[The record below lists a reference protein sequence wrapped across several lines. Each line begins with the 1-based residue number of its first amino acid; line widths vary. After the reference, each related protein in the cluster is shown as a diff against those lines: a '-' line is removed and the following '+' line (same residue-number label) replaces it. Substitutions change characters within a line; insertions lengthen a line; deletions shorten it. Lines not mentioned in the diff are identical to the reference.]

1 MAKFYVIIC
10 HVILCHDMTIYH
22 HFKISLHGKSQWL
35 ITLVCWY
42 LVSYKYMWTC
52 TSRNIGQIFYI
63 LCQLLL
69 CSGKSQLSNYA
80 NANQLKISIW
90 TRLMSYHVKTTL
102 CHDIMTYD
110 ILWQPYILLVAA
122 LVSMYVAYW
131 KLLGIFLKLITLEVI
146 WYFC

>member
-1 MAKFYVIIC
+1 MSQYD
-10 HVILCHDMTIYH
+10 DMSWQEVL
-22 HFKISLHGKSQWL
+22 FWSFNLLLHEKSHKRL

-42 LVSYKYMWTC
+42 VVSYKYMWIC
-52 TSRNIGQIFYI
+52 TSRNIGQISYI
-63 LCQLLL
+63 LCQLLV

-110 ILWQPYILLVAA
+110 ISWQPYILLVAA

-131 KLLGIFLKLITLEVI
+131 KLLGIFVKLITLEI
-146 WYFC
+146 TWYFC